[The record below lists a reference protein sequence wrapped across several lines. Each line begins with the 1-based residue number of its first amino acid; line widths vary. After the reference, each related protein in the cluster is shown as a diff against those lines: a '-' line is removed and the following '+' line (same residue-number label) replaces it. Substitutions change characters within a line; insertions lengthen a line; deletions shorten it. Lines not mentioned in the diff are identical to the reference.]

1 MQETKHKFY
10 ELADAL
16 LHEAGLLANRPTW
29 IKLRQ
34 LVHDAP
40 PDFLQSDCKS
50 DTYAILLAV
59 LKTPDRSAERVTLL
73 GSVIESVISK
83 VPDESL
89 IQLLKLLAS
98 DDLSQ
103 SLLPCMYR
111 PDFRGST
118 AVYLAARTSLHL
130 TPEAFQYF
138 LGARLW
144 QQADLINLSFLVR
157 PGDAQKVC
165 ALLKEAAAS
174 EQSVITKDAFTEF
187 CQILASQEAHRSL
200 TPDGETQSSATVA
213 TTAGITAEQPEHT
226 EPAQASE
233 PVRSADQ
240 AEAAMPAEAKQA
252 NDKPAE
258 TSRKPA
264 PRYQPDRRKS
274 AAVAARPE
282 KSFLPPSLVN
292 LVESN
297 RTAFLILFVMTTL
310 ALIATGISSW
320 MISDTAPAVYA
331 RVAPDRAPKYWTDSA
346 TREQI
351 TQKYLAAD
359 KDYRMGELYL
369 TRDRYSEA
377 LILFEDALSTRPD
390 HLPALYRVGYCRFNI
405 KDYPGARTSLEKAL
419 KIDSAYRHAN
429 LLLAKIAAAQKNNQL
444 AEHHFKRELELDKD
458 PAIAIEYANFLHGS
472 GKENEAKAIIS
483 EYQALYPDRIFVLSK
498 TATDAENK
506 EQRQ

>member
-16 LHEAGLLANRPTW
+16 LQEAGLLANRPTW

-40 PDFLQSDCKS
+40 PDFLHSDCKS

-73 GSVIESVISK
+73 GSVIESIISK

-118 AVYLAARTSLHL
+118 AVYLAARTSLRL

-157 PGDAQKVC
+157 PGDARKVC
-165 ALLKEAAAS
+165 ELLKDAAAS

-187 CQILASQEAHRSL
+187 CQILASQEAHRLL
-200 TPDGETQSSATVA
+200 TPDVETQSSATVT
-213 TTAGITAEQPEHT
+213 TTADITAKQP

-233 PVRSADQ
+233 PVSSADP
-240 AEAAMPAEAKQA
+240 ARPAEARPA

-258 TSRKPA
+258 TSPTASFRH
-264 PRYQPDRRKS
+264 QPDRRKS
-274 AAVAARPE
+274 ASVAARPE
-282 KSFLPPSLVN
+282 KGFLPPSLVN
-292 LVESN
+292 LVEAN

-320 MISDTAPAVYA
+320 MISDSAPAVYTK
-331 RVAPDRAPKYWTDSA
+331 VASGRIPKLWTDSA

-419 KIDSAYRHAN
+419 KINSAYRHAN
-429 LLLAKIAAAQKNNQL
+429 LLLAKIAVAQKNNQL

-498 TATDAENK
+498 TAADAENK